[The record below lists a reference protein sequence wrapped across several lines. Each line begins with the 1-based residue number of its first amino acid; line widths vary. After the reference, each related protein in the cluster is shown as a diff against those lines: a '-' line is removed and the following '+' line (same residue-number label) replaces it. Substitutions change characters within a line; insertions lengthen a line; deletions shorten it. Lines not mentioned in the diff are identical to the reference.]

1 MNIFYFYLIMD
12 IVVAIGLFLFVLGI
26 IKLRKVRQEQINN
39 AKLKKE
45 KQQLEDYL
53 TNQGFIKVKLDKE
66 IQKCIEHKQYLENL
80 ISDSN
85 QKYQST
91 VASLND
97 LRRQSDGFYEQQK
110 KVIQNRLNDFKQITS
125 KAADNYVD
133 QMQQRY
139 LAADAAYTEKLASLK
154 EQYETTA
161 ASLENLKET
170 RKAAY
175 EAILKQQ
182 EVKNNKQNYCLLPSS
197 IDLDDIH
204 TLEKIK
210 TTLHHPRILSMLIWQ
225 TYWQPIAKKQ
235 FPIILQDK
243 TKMGIYKITNLQ
255 TDQCYIGQAVDVY
268 KRWNQHC
275 KAGLGIDTPVGNKL
289 YKAIQEYGLQNF
301 AFELIIQCSQEDL
314 NEKERYFIELY
325 QSDLYGYNGQAG
337 NKK

>member
-1 MNIFYFYLIMD
+1 MD
-12 IVVAIGLFLFVLGI
+12 IVVAIGLFLFILGI
-26 IKLRKVRQEQINN
+26 IKLRKARQEQINN
-39 AKLKKE
+39 TQLKKE
-45 KQQLEDYL
+45 KQQLQDYL
-53 TNQGFIKVKLDKE
+53 TNQCSTKVKLDKE
-66 IQKCIEHKQYLENL
+66 IQYCIKHKEFLEDSIGEAEQNYRGL
-80 ISDSN
+80 IN
-85 QKYQST
+85 
-91 VASLND
+91 SLND

-110 KVIQNRLNDFKQITS
+110 KVIQNRLESFKELTS
-125 KAADNYVD
+125 KAANNYVD
-133 QMQQRY
+133 TMQQCY
-139 LAADAAYTEKLASLK
+139 LTADAAYTEKIASLEK
-154 EQYETTA
+154 QYNEVA
-161 ASLENLKET
+161 ASLDNLKET

-182 EVKNNKQNYCLLPSS
+182 EIKNNKQNYCLLPSS
-197 IDLDDIH
+197 IDLQDIH
-204 TLEKIK
+204 ALEKIK

-289 YKAIQEYGLQNF
+289 YKAIQEYGLENF
-301 AFELIIQCSQEDL
+301 AFELIIQCSQEEL

>member
-53 TNQGFIKVKLDKE
+53 TNQGFVKIKLDKE
-66 IQKCIEHKQYLENL
+66 IQKCVEHKQYLEDL

-85 QKYQST
+85 QKYQGI

-97 LRRQSDGFYEQQK
+97 LRKQSDGFYEQQK
-110 KVIQNRLNDFKQITS
+110 KVIQNRLEDFKQITS
-125 KAADNYVD
+125 KAANNYVD

-139 LAADAAYTEKLASLK
+139 LAADAAYTEKLTSLK
-154 EQYETTA
+154 EQYETAA

-243 TKMGIYKITNLQ
+243 TKMGIYKITNLK

-337 NKK
+337 NRK